1 MMCSTRPHTIALA
14 FCCSV
19 GALSAV
25 RPLSAPVSLVVP
37 ASPVPVR
44 AAGRV
49 TLVYELHVAD
59 SGSSA
64 LRLERLEV
72 RDADRPNAG
81 PVVTYGRSELE
92 RNTKL
97 IAPRGAP
104 PPKALTPG
112 VRAVIY
118 IWIALDSAA
127 AVPRAL
133 THHVTFA
140 DGSSADGAQ
149 VTVGA
154 STDLVLA
161 SPVGAGDWWI
171 GLGPSNTSEH
181 RRAVIRVG
189 EDTVPHLA
197 QRFAIDWVKMDS
209 SGEYAR
215 DHRGRRNADWYGY
228 EQPVFA
234 VANARVA
241 AVSDGIPENTP
252 GENSRAVPMRVAT
265 VLGNYVVL
273 DLGARAGGGPHRF
286 ALYGHLQPGSLKVQ
300 AGDSVH
306 QGQVL
311 GVIGN
316 SGNSD
321 GPHLHFHVT
330 EATDSAAAPLR
341 SEGVPFVLESFT
353 VVAHDPER
361 VAQHARLTALGLY
374 REALPVEGDVV
385 RNVGGSREGR
395 AVQGGPDTVVIR
407 NGSVTLKALLWRP
420 NGGGPF
426 PAILLNH
433 GSGRTREDLER
444 LGPYEGQAD
453 TLGPVFARHGYVFLF
468 LFRRGVGLSAAQ
480 DTNAVDLMNGELA
493 VHGEEARNTLQLQLL
508 EGRELSDA
516 LAGLAF
522 LRKLPDVDPRDVGVV
537 GHSFGGS
544 LTVLMAE
551 RVPDLRAVV
560 IFSAAGYSWD
570 RSPELRERLLAALAR
585 VQAPMFFIHAA
596 NDYTIASG
604 KALDA
609 RLQQLGK
616 AHRVKIYPPIGRT
629 PDDGHAFP
637 IIGVSRWEPDVFAF
651 LDEHMRR

>member
-1 MMCSTRPHTIALA
+1 MPPTRPQTLALA
-14 FCCSV
+14 VCCSV
-19 GALSAV
+19 AAGLSAV
-25 RPLSAPVSLVVP
+25 RPAPAPVTLAVP

-59 SGSSA
+59 SGSRP
-64 LRLERLEV
+64 LRLERLDV

-81 PVVTYGRSELE
+81 PVATYGRSELE
-92 RNTKL
+92 RDTKL

-118 IWIALDSAA
+118 IWIAFDSATT
-127 AVPRAL
+127 VPRAL

-140 DGSSADGAQ
+140 DGSTADGDP
-149 VTVGA
+149 VVVSA

-189 EDTVPHLA
+189 DDTVPHLA
-197 QRFAIDWVKMDS
+197 QRFAIDWVRMDS
-209 SGEYAR
+209 NGEYAR
-215 DHRGRRNADWYGY
+215 DHRGRRNTDWYGY
-228 EQPVFA
+228 GEPVLA
-234 VANARVA
+234 VRDARVA
-241 AVSDGIPENTP
+241 AINDGIPENTP
-252 GENSRAVPMRVAT
+252 GENSRAVPMRVGT

-273 DLGARAGGGPHRF
+273 DLGARAAGGPHRF
-286 ALYGHLQPGSLKVQ
+286 ALYGHLQPGSLEVH

-306 QGQVL
+306 RGQVL
-311 GVIGN
+311 GTIGN

-330 EATDSAAAPLR
+330 EAADSATAPLR
-341 SEGVPFVLESFT
+341 GEGVPFVLDSFT

-361 VAQHARLTALGLY
+361 VAQHARLSAPGLH
-374 REALPVEGDVV
+374 RAVLAVEGDVI
-385 RNVGGSREGR
+385 RIKGQ
-395 AVQGGPDTVVIR
+395 AAHTAPDTVVVH
-407 NGSVTLKALLWRP
+407 NGSVTLRALLWRP
-420 NGGGPF
+420 NGRGPF

-480 DTNAVDLMNGELA
+480 DTSAVDLMNREQA
-493 VHGEEARNTLQLQLL
+493 AHGQEARNALQLQLL

-522 LRKLPDVDPRDVGVV
+522 LRKLPDVDPHDVGVV

-551 RVPDLRAVV
+551 RENDLRAV
-560 IFSAAGYSWD
+560 IEFSTAGYSWD
-570 RSPELRERLLAALAR
+570 RSPELRERLLAALTH

-596 NDYTIASG
+596 NDYTTASG
-604 KALDA
+604 TALDA

-616 AHRVKIYPPIGRT
+616 AHRLKIYPPIGST
-629 PDDGHAFP
+629 ADDGHAFP
-637 IIGVSRWEPDVFAF
+637 LIGVSRWEPDVFAF
-651 LDEHMRR
+651 LDEYMRR